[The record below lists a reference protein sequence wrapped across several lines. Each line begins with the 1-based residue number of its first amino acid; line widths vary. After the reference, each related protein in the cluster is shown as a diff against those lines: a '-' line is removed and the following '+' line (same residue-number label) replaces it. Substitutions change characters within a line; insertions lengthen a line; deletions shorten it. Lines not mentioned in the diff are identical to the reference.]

1 MIVPVK
7 GETAVE
13 GLACVYKQWEGVDSG
28 CESKIELT
36 EFANSAD
43 VEWKTEGRI
52 RANPRVGAEQL
63 GKMAVLRV
71 QGGSRKRAWFGT
83 RKIWDAE

>member
-1 MIVPVK
+1 M
-7 GETAVE
+7 
-13 GLACVYKQWEGVDSG
+13 DSG

-71 QGGSRKRAWFGT
+71 QGGSRKRA
-83 RKIWDAE
+83 